1 MHSRHTIILLLTL
14 ALLSYTA
21 WADKPPTV
29 KTIRFTGNVH
39 IEDGRLEEQMNTR
52 EKSFIQ
58 RLTFWKPGLI
68 YNPVI
73 LEDDISRITG
83 FYARNGFPA
92 VSIQQSTAFVRKGK
106 RAIID
111 IEIREGKPVRIG
123 EIKWNELSD
132 SVTVD
137 ILGQALKDLPLE
149 KDQIFRDH
157 LVFAAEN
164 KVVKRF
170 SDRGFPLAR
179 VSRNLSLDHDTSF
192 ANIRFKIDPGP
203 FIRYGDIYVVGDSLV
218 PESYIRQNITLKPGQ
233 IFSIKEL
240 DKTQMKLVSLDL
252 FRFITVRA
260 LIDSLAG
267 NRVPVVIRVSEMPRW
282 SVRAGAGYGTED
294 KQRFSLNVM
303 RRSFLGGARK
313 LVLSAKHSYYEP
325 IDISLKFIQPNFPL
339 EGIDMSVSPF
349 FLHQKEQ
356 SFEVRKTGAG
366 ITFQHALKGRS
377 SVWLNLGMERND
389 VEDRSTERN
398 LEDLED
404 LILLNNKAGITLGT
418 MIDKSND
425 MFDPIRGYKIS
436 SQLTLMG
443 PDKISDY
450 SYYKFMA
457 DGSKYFPMGSGM
469 IMAARLKTGI
479 IMPLGKSG
487 VTPIED
493 RFLAGG
499 ANSLRGWARNRI
511 SPVDESG
518 NQLGGD
524 TMFESGIEFR
534 FPIYEIFGAAVFM
547 EAGNVWR
554 EAYKYDF
561 LDMRYD
567 IGAGLRIKTPIGPAR
582 IDLATPVFEGK
593 PQPQLFI
600 TIGHAF

>member
-1 MHSRHTIILLLTL
+1 MHSRHTIILLLIL
-14 ALLSYTA
+14 ILLSFTVR
-21 WADKPPTV
+21 ADKPPTV
-29 KTIRFTGNVH
+29 KSIRFTGNVH

-52 EKSFIQ
+52 EKSFMQ

-92 VSIQQSTAFVRKGK
+92 VSIQQSTSFVRSGK
-106 RAIID
+106 RAVID
-111 IEIREGKPVRIG
+111 IEISEGKPVRIG
-123 EIKWNELSD
+123 EVNWTELSD
-132 SVTVD
+132 SVTMD
-137 ILGQALKDLPLE
+137 ILGHAMTGFPLE
-149 KDQIFRDH
+149 KGQIFRDH
-157 LVFAAEN
+157 EVFAAEN
-164 KVVKRF
+164 KVVKSF
-170 SDRGFPLAR
+170 SDQGFPLAR
-179 VSRNLSLDHDTSF
+179 ISRNLNLDSDTSF
-192 ANIRFKIDPGP
+192 ANIRFKIEPGP
-203 FIRYGDIYVVGDSLV
+203 FIRFGDIQVVGDSLV

-233 IFSIKEL
+233 IFSIKEM

-260 LIDSLAG
+260 LTDSMVG
-267 NRVPVVIRVSEMPRW
+267 NRVPVVIRINEMPRW

-313 LVLSAKHSYYEP
+313 LILSAKHSYYEP
-325 IDISLKFIQPNFPL
+325 IDISLKFIQPNFPF
-339 EGIDMSVSPF
+339 ERIDMSVSPF
-349 FLHQKEQ
+349 YLHQKEQ
-356 SFEVRKTGAG
+356 SFEVMKTGAG

-377 SVWLNLGMERND
+377 SVWLNLGMERNK
-389 VEDRSTERN
+389 VEDKSSDGN
-398 LEDLED
+398 LKDLED

-418 MIDKSND
+418 MIDKAND
-425 MFDPIRGYKIS
+425 MFDPVRGYKIS

-443 PDKISDY
+443 PDEISDY

-457 DGSKYFPMGSGM
+457 DGSKYLQIGSGM
-469 IMAARLKTGI
+469 ILAARLKTGI

-511 SPVDESG
+511 SPLDESG

-524 TMFESGIEFR
+524 TMFESGIEVR
-534 FPIYEIFGAAVFM
+534 FPVYDIFGAAVFM

-561 LDMRYD
+561 RNMRYD

-582 IDLATPVFEGK
+582 IDFATPVFEGK
-593 PQPQLFI
+593 PQPHVFI